1 MNNLLKIVCAGVIT
15 TGLSGCII
23 VGDHH
28 DDRHTGWKAQQEKN
42 RQLISD
48 LEINTSRQAVVSLL
62 GAPEFSEAYTQ
73 GTQEYRVLYYRTH
86 HVESDGDTTKDE
98 TTPLVFKNNQ
108 LIGWGHN
115 TLAKIK

>member
-1 MNNLLKIVCAGVIT
+1 MNNLLKLVLAGVIT

-28 DDRHTGWKAQQEKN
+28 DDSHRNWKAQQEKN
-42 RQLISD
+42 RELISA
-48 LEINTSRQAVVSLL
+48 LEMNTSRQAVVSLL
-62 GAPEFSEAYTQ
+62 GAPHFSEAFTQ
-73 GTQEYRVLYYRTH
+73 DSGEYRVLFYRTH

-98 TTPLVFKNNQ
+98 TTPLIFKNNK

-115 TLAKIK
+115 TLAQIK